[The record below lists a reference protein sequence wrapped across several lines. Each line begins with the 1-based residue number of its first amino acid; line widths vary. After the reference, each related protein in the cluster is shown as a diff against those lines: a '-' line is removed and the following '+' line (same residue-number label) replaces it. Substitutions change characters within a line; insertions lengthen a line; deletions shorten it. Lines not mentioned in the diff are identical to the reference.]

1 MAMNA
6 KRALV
11 TLVFLIIIV
20 FVLQLVVGVLGDATS
35 VIGNTLTTAA
45 GSNSL
50 AVTQFN
56 QVAAVTSVIIPFI
69 QIVVLVAIVTIILD
83 LFGAGD
89 LLNVS
94 GSEGF

>member
-11 TLVFLIIIV
+11 TLVFLVIIV
-20 FVLQLVVGVLGDATS
+20 FVLQLVIGVLGDATA
-35 VIGNTLTTAA
+35 VIGQTLTNTA

-50 AVTQFN
+50 AVSQFN
-56 QVAAVTSVIIPFI
+56 QVSTVTGVIIPFI
-69 QIVVLVAIVTIILD
+69 QIVVLVAIVIVILD

-89 LLNVS
+89 LLNV
-94 GSEGF
+94 GEEGLS